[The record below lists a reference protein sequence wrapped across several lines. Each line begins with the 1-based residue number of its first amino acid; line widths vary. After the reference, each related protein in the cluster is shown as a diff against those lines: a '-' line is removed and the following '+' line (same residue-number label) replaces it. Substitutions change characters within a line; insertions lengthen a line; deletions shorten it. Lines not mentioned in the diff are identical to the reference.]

1 MLESLQKCFKEKTG
15 TGSSGNDNPDDS
27 GFYQRPYGRNDT
39 RNYLARHIKEEKAM
53 RKTKKRWNK
62 KGMGTVEIVIIIAV
76 LVALALLFRTGLT
89 EYGEKVM
96 DFCFDDS
103 KIASAF

>member
-1 MLESLQKCFKEKTG
+1 MRRT
-15 TGSSGNDNPDDS
+15 
-27 GFYQRPYGRNDT
+27 
-39 RNYLARHIKEEKAM
+39 IKHGD
-53 RKTKKRWNK
+53 K

-89 EYGEKVM
+89 EYGQKVM

-103 KIASAF
+103 KIADAF

>member
-1 MLESLQKCFKEKTG
+1 
-15 TGSSGNDNPDDS
+15 
-27 GFYQRPYGRNDT
+27 
-39 RNYLARHIKEEKAM
+39 M
-53 RKTKKRWNK
+53 RKTAKRINK

-76 LVALALLFRTGLT
+76 LVTLALLFRAGLS

-103 KIASAF
+103 KITDAF

>member
-1 MLESLQKCFKEKTG
+1 
-15 TGSSGNDNPDDS
+15 
-27 GFYQRPYGRNDT
+27 
-39 RNYLARHIKEEKAM
+39 M
-53 RKTKKRWNK
+53 RKTKKQLNK

-89 EYGEKVM
+89 EYGQKVM

-103 KIASAF
+103 KISDSF

>member
-1 MLESLQKCFKEKTG
+1 M
-15 TGSSGNDNPDDS
+15 
-27 GFYQRPYGRNDT
+27 
-39 RNYLARHIKEEKAM
+39 
-53 RKTKKRWNK
+53 KKRLKRLNK

-89 EYGEKVM
+89 EYGQKIM
-96 DFCFDDS
+96 DYCFDDT